1 MADTKLSALPAATLS
16 EADEVYINDGGT
28 SSKATIAALRTALGG
43 VGFYPL
49 DISSLR
55 EIVSNDIPVS
65 ATTDAGVLSSDSDP
79 ALKRLNG
86 ATDKALMVEW
96 PTGSLLEVQ
105 YPPLI
110 MPPDL
115 AETVDLTIHHLVRMS
130 GGADTTTHFD
140 VQVFDGIG
148 DTEMGGITSNFTSSL
163 AELTVTIANANVSGN
178 PTGVLNVALV
188 PITAHG
194 TDTIQLLG
202 AWMEYTKKLPV

>member
-1 MADTKLSALPAATLS
+1 MADQKLSALGLATLTDL
-16 EADEVYINDGGT
+16 DEIYLNDGGT
-28 SSKATIAALRTALGG
+28 SARAILSALRTFL
-43 VGFYPL
+43 VGPGKLVL
-49 DISSLR
+49 DITSLR
-55 EIVSNDIPVS
+55 EIVSNDIPIS

-115 AETVDLTIHHLVRMS
+115 DETTDLTIHHLVRMD
-130 GGADTTTHFD
+130 GGADTTTNFD

-148 DTEMGGITSNFTSSL
+148 DTEMGGSTSNFTSTL

-188 PITAHG
+188 PAGAHA

-202 AWMEYTKKLPV
+202 AWMEYKRKLAV